1 MSRSD
6 GRAADEPFSWTA
18 AGSRPKDKKHQ
29 VHKEPVHSLQELT
42 QTNKPT
48 APSLITKDGEAV
60 VGLTDHRSYHQWIKP
75 RLSEKRQYST

>member
-29 VHKEPVHSLQELT
+29 VHKEPVHSGRSDRT
-42 QTNKPT
+42 C
-48 APSLITKDGEAV
+48 
-60 VGLTDHRSYHQWIKP
+60 GLSTSAAGGVEV
-75 RLSEKRQYST
+75 LSWGATGGHYESRD